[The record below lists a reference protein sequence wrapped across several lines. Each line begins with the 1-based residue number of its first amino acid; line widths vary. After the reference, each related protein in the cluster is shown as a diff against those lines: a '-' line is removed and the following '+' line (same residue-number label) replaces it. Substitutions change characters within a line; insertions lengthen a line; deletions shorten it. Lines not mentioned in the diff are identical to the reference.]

1 MPMANL
7 FTPQKF
13 ILQSTVAALF
23 FTASSLSAQVFFNN
37 GAQIFTAP
45 SAIIHIN
52 GGIENNSATANGNI
66 DHNGIMTVTVNST
79 FPNQGDVRLQ
89 NNSVW
94 QGDGRILL
102 EGDWVND
109 ATFQQDLSHV
119 TLYAS
124 NNPQQISGT
133 VSTTFHVLK
142 LTGTGTGANRIK
154 TQTVDASADSMLVL
168 NDREL
173 ATDIFTFFVLNP
185 DPSIVTNTIVPNQE
199 GFVSSIAP
207 GTLSRV
213 TNSTSGYSFP
223 TGSSRVLTRYRP
235 VIITPTATASN
246 TFTTRFVNYNADNDG
261 FLRTINDGVQCLAID
276 TFYHAIL
283 RPVGNTPADIMLHYI
298 PSSDGN
304 WSGMAHWRTNNNMW
318 NDMAITVP
326 GNSGI
331 FTTIERSN
339 WLFANPGEPYL
350 LTELKPAPPTV
361 VCPAVCENGNGIF
374 IVNGNGTV
382 YTWTTPNGTVIT
394 NGQGTD
400 TATVSWNNQSGYVYV
415 NYTSLGGCPSL
426 PDSCFIT
433 PMSAPIADFDTLTQ
447 GPFGNIITF
456 LDSSTGAT
464 SWSWDFGDGS
474 SSTSQNPNH
483 QYNGGGNYTVT
494 LYVTNAA
501 GCTDT
506 IQYTVRVNEGILIPN
521 VFTPDGDGINDEFF
535 IPSSGFES
543 FAIEIYNRWG
553 TKVWEANAGQIRWDG
568 FSTSGQKMSDGTYYF
583 VLKAFLKSQTGAKDY
598 STTGYISLLTKK
610 K

>member
-173 ATDIFTFFVLNP
+173 ATDIFTF
-185 DPSIVTNTIVPNQE
+185 
-199 GFVSSIAP
+199 
-207 GTLSRV
+207 
-213 TNSTSGYSFP
+213 
-223 TGSSRVLTRYRP
+223 
-235 VIITPTATASN
+235 
-246 TFTTRFVNYNADNDG
+246 
-261 FLRTINDGVQCLAID
+261 
-276 TFYHAIL
+276 
-283 RPVGNTPADIMLHYI
+283 
-298 PSSDGN
+298 
-304 WSGMAHWRTNNNMW
+304 
-318 NDMAITVP
+318 
-326 GNSGI
+326 
-331 FTTIERSN
+331 
-339 WLFANPGEPYL
+339 LF
-350 LTELKPAPPTV
+350 
-361 VCPAVCENGNGIF
+361 
-374 IVNGNGTV
+374 
-382 YTWTTPNGTVIT
+382 
-394 NGQGTD
+394 
-400 TATVSWNNQSGYVYV
+400 
-415 NYTSLGGCPSL
+415 
-426 PDSCFIT
+426 
-433 PMSAPIADFDTLTQ
+433 
-447 GPFGNIITF
+447 
-456 LDSSTGAT
+456 
-464 SWSWDFGDGS
+464 
-474 SSTSQNPNH
+474 
-483 QYNGGGNYTVT
+483 
-494 LYVTNAA
+494 
-501 GCTDT
+501 
-506 IQYTVRVNEGILIPN
+506 
-521 VFTPDGDGINDEFF
+521 
-535 IPSSGFES
+535 
-543 FAIEIYNRWG
+543 
-553 TKVWEANAGQIRWDG
+553 
-568 FSTSGQKMSDGTYYF
+568 
-583 VLKAFLKSQTGAKDY
+583 
-598 STTGYISLLTKK
+598 
-610 K
+610 